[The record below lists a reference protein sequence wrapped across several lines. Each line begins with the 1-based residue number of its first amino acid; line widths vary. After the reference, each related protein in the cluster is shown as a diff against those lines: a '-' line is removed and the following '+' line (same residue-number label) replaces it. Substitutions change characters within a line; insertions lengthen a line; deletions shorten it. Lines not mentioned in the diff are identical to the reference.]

1 MRLGRLR
8 GIGDEGRECLGVGK
22 PVGDRYCRA
31 ARAHVA
37 VGAERFGGSGSRG
50 CGALCGRGGRWRMVL
65 ATLCGVVRGRDAGGD
80 RPVGT
85 ARDSGRDRRAR
96 LRASVVNRQTAILTC
111 GGPRGGYCG
120 RAVRSGDLLRG
131 RDNAGRVDRFLGL
144 VAPVGVDGIGWYGA
158 VEGWVYGS
166 AGRRDFTGRFPGV
179 VRRSRGFDM
188 GGARRWGAE
197 SGVVVFRGSSL
208 WYWLR

>member
-1 MRLGRLR
+1 MKGANAWEWGSLLATGIAVRLAHMWQWEQSTLGEVVV
-8 GIGDEGRECLGVGK
+8 GDAAHYVGGVG
-22 PVGDRYCRA
+22 D
-31 ARAHVA
+31 
-37 VGAERFGGSGSRG
+37 GGWYSPLYA
-50 CGALCGRGGRWRMVL
+50 ALCAVAMQEE
-65 ATLCGVVRGRDAGGD
+65 AG
-80 RPVGT
+80 PVGT

-111 GGPRGGYCG
+111 GGPRGRYCG

-188 GGARRWGAE
+188 GGARGGAE
-197 SGVVVFRGSSL
+197 SGVVVFSREQL